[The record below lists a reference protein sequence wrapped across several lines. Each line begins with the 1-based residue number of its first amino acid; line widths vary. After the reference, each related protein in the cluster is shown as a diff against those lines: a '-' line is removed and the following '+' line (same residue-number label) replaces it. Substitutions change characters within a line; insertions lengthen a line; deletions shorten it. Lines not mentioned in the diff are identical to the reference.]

1 MKRWPLLLGT
11 LALAASA
18 SCIAHADAGVSAK
31 SVELVVS
38 LPNPAQKVLYVH
50 ETMPVAPGKLTLY
63 YPKYIPGDHAPDGPI
78 GTMMGLEISA
88 NGKRIAWHRDE
99 VDMFTFHLTVPAG
112 THRIDIRFEFPD
124 EDRATR
130 NLLDLTWDH
139 VALYRAGSPTK
150 DQLYRPTFVIPADW
164 RHASALTT
172 ESASGGRITFEPV
185 PFNTLVDSPVIAG
198 KYFRE
203 IDLTPQ
209 GSPVHRYLDLVGDNA
224 AVPNLSGREI

>member
-1 MKRWPLLLGT
+1 MKRLSAL
-11 LALAASA
+11 LAAIALLA
-18 SCIAHADAGVSAK
+18 SVPCVAQTQANQASGT
-31 SVELVVS
+31 VELTVR
-38 LPNPAQKVLYVH
+38 LPNPQQKLLYVH
-50 ETMPVAPGKLTLY
+50 EVMPVEPGPLTLY

-112 THRIDIRFEFPD
+112 AHRIDIRFEFPA

-150 DQLYRPTFVIPADW
+150 DRM
-164 RHASALTT
+164 
-172 ESASGGRITFEPV
+172 
-185 PFNTLVDSPVIAG
+185 
-198 KYFRE
+198 RE
-203 IDLTPQ
+203 
-209 GSPVHRYLDLVGDNA
+209 
-224 AVPNLSGREI
+224 